1 MSSKEKN
8 SRHRSKIK
16 IRKHISGT
24 AERPRM
30 TVTRSLSQ
38 VYVQLIDDVA
48 GKTLVAAS
56 SISKEAAEELK
67 NTKGKVEVCKVVGK
81 LAAKKALENNI
92 TAVVFDRNGY
102 RYHGRIKAVA
112 EGAREGGLKF

>member
-8 SRHRSKIK
+8 SRYRSKIK

-30 TVTRSLSQ
+30 TVTRSLTQ
-38 VYVQLIDDVA
+38 VYVQLIDDVT
-48 GKTLVAAS
+48 GRTLVAAS
-56 SISKEAAEELK
+56 SLSKDALDELK
-67 NTKGKVEVCKVVGK
+67 STKGKVAACKVVGK

-92 TAVVFDRNGY
+92 TTVVFDRNGY
-102 RYHGRIKAVA
+102 RYHGRIQAVA

>member
-8 SRHRSKIK
+8 SRYRSKIK

-24 AERPRM
+24 ADRPRM
-30 TVTRSLSQ
+30 TVTRSLTQ
-38 VYVQLIDDVA
+38 IYVQLIDDVT
-48 GKTLVAAS
+48 GKTLVSAS
-56 SISKEAAEELK
+56 SLSKDAAEELK
-67 NTKGKVEVCKVVGK
+67 STKGKVEVSKVVGK

-92 TAVVFDRNGY
+92 TSVVFDRNGY

-112 EGAREGGLKF
+112 EGAREAGLKF

>member
-8 SRHRSKIK
+8 SRYRSKIK

-30 TVTRSLSQ
+30 SVSRSLSQ
-38 VYVQLIDDVA
+38 IYVQLIDDVA

-56 SISKEAAEELK
+56 SLSKDVAEELK
-67 NTKGKVEVCKVVGK
+67 NAKSKVDVSRMVGK
-81 LAAKKALENNI
+81 LAARMAIDNNI
-92 TAVVFDRNGY
+92 TTVVFDRNGY
-102 RYHGRIKAVA
+102 RYHGRIQAVA